1 MASEELYFGHKLITQ
16 GDIGD
21 RFYVVESGNTMY
33 IYLSIYLYIYT
44 LSCTLAYDNNVRG
57 LRLSFILCM
66 PRKTITFCQDR
77 LGTKFNGGRKLRNT
91 TPFLLIIRHAGLQ
104 DRGRGC
110 GRPVFR
116 RAELRRA

>member
-1 MASEELYFGHKLITQ
+1 MISPQSMDETQLAQFVTCMASEELYFGHKLITQ

-21 RFYVVESGNTMY
+21 RFYVVESGNTIY

-66 PRKTITFCQDR
+66 KNDHFLPRQARDK
-77 LGTKFNGGRKLRNT
+77 
-91 TPFLLIIRHAGLQ
+91 
-104 DRGRGC
+104 
-110 GRPVFR
+110 V
-116 RAELRRA
+116 